1 MEDCYTVDFI
11 RNAGL
16 LGQLEDFISSKV
28 TAALASL
35 VSLLGSGTGQPSQPS
50 GLGQKK
56 ALTATSQEQQ

>member
-28 TAALASL
+28 KATLPNLSALWALAEKS
-35 VSLLGSGTGQPSQPS
+35 T
-50 GLGQKK
+50 
-56 ALTATSQEQQ
+56 ALSQEQQCHLLLLPRSYP

>member
-28 TAALASL
+28 TAALANL
-35 VSLLGSGTGQPSQPS
+35 VSLRDAGRENHCPGPEAPVTPCAS
-50 GLGQKK
+50 
-56 ALTATSQEQQ
+56 A